1 MSNATDQSG
10 GMSGDQ
16 HGGGRWSGPAD
27 VLTHGQLLRMGE
39 KAGTA
44 LRRHGVAEGDAVA
57 VQLPMC
63 LESVVVTLAC
73 LAIGAQRIT
82 LPIGDHQRFVRDR
95 LNSCRARVVVCA
107 DACEIDGRVHAV
119 KSAMNRVLED
129 CPDVRTVM
137 VVRQL
142 ARPVPWEPG
151 RDRWWHEE
159 LRPRTLPPRP
169 YPGRMSELNPED
181 PRQGAER
188 LVFDDPLAGRSSD
201 DSDHGWGEGS
211 PEDAADGNLA
221 RLINE
226 RPPHHI

>member
-1 MSNATDQSG
+1 
-10 GMSGDQ
+10 MSGDQ
-16 HGGGRWSGPAD
+16 HGRGRWSGPAD
-27 VLTHGQLLRMGE
+27 VLTHAQLLRLGE
-39 KAGTA
+39 QAGAA
-44 LRRHGVAEGDAVA
+44 LKRHGVSGGDAVA

-73 LAIGAQRIT
+73 LQIGARRIT
-82 LPIGDHQRFVRDR
+82 LPLGDNPGFVRDR
-95 LNSCRARVVVCA
+95 LNNCGARVVVCA
-107 DACEIDGRVHAV
+107 DACEMDERVYPV
-119 KSAMNRVLED
+119 KTSLHRVLGD
-129 CPDVRTVM
+129 CPDVRTVL

-169 YPGRMSELNPED
+169 YPGRMSDMRLDDDRTN
-181 PRQGAER
+181 R
-188 LVFDDPLAGRSSD
+188 LVFDDPLGGRSSD
-201 DSDHGWGEGS
+201 DSDHGWGEG
-211 PEDAADGNLA
+211 PAEDAADGNLM